1 MAILIP
7 LAIILLV
14 ILGIYMYR
22 KYYHTDLTNYDGD
35 NHNLVTFQNPV
46 FKEPQDIDVNEEFD
60 NVNSPNQTYY
70 ENTSFNEN
78 ESMA

>member
-7 LAIILLV
+7 LAIILLLV
-14 ILGIYMYR
+14 LGIYVYR
-22 KYYHTDLTNYDGD
+22 KYYYLNLSNYDAD
-35 NHNLVTFQNPV
+35 NNNLVTFQNPLY
-46 FKEPQDIDVNEEFD
+46 KEPEDLNVNGEFD
-60 NVNSPNQTYY
+60 NVNSPNQSYY